1 MVDLMDAGAHVWQG
15 ERKASLL
22 PYDKSFTTPYRVR
35 VSLVGA
41 LFPAFH
47 SGKRD
52 ILNKVRVCYMRRMQC
67 PLR

>member
-1 MVDLMDAGAHVWQG
+1 MVDLMDAGARVWQG
-15 ERKASLL
+15 ERKASPL
-22 PYDKSFTTPYRVR
+22 PYDKSFTTLYGVG
-35 VSLVGA
+35 VSLAGT

-52 ILNKVRVCYMRRMQC
+52 ILNRVRVCYMRRMLC